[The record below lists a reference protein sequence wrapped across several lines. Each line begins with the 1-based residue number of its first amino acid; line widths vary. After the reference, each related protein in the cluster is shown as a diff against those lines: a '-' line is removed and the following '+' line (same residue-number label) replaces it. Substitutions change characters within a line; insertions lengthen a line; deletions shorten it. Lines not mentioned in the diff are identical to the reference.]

1 MSKFRTGDEV
11 YVTCFSVDKHYVNET
26 AIVLA
31 SVFDGWLEI
40 CSIQIVSDGA
50 QLSVVASS
58 LPERK

>member
-11 YVTCFSVDKHYVNET
+11 YVTCFSVDKHYMNET

-31 SVFDGWLEI
+31 SILDGWLEI

-50 QLSVVASS
+50 
-58 LPERK
+58 